1 MNRLVLW
8 DVDGTLVRC
17 GPIGRQAIERAA
29 RRALDHRV
37 DWTDDDVPQV
47 RMSGGTDPGI
57 LLELLAHGGID
68 GDEID
73 RLLAVALVH
82 LENELAAGAHHIE
95 LEGEVLPGVADVV
108 TRLHEDPGVVQSV
121 LTGNIAPNAAVK
133 LGAFGLDAW
142 LDLDIGAYGSDHV
155 DRNRL
160 VPLAIERASAKHG
173 RLFPAADVW
182 VVGDT
187 PRDMECAAAAGARCL
202 LVATGGHPIEELEG
216 LGADAVLADLSDVD
230 LAVGV
235 LGPSGPAAGQERDIA
250 GAGSLDRTPT
260 RP

>member
-29 RRALDHRV
+29 RRALDHHV
-37 DWTDDDVPQV
+37 DWSDDDVPQV
-47 RMSGGTDPGI
+47 HMSGGTDPGI
-57 LLELLAHGGID
+57 LLELLAHGGIE
-68 GDEID
+68 GDQID
-73 RLLAVALVH
+73 RLLALALVH
-82 LENELAAGAHHIE
+82 LEDELAAAAHRIE
-95 LEGEVLPGVADVV
+95 LEGTVLPGVAEVV
-108 TRLHEDPGVVQSV
+108 TRLHDDPGVIQSV

-142 LDLDIGAYGSDHV
+142 LDLEIGAYGSDHV

-160 VPLAIERASAKHG
+160 VPLAIERAEAKHG
-173 RLFPAADVW
+173 RAFPPADVW

-187 PRDMECAAAAGARCL
+187 PRDMACAAAAGARCL
-202 LVATGGHPIEELEG
+202 LVATGGHPIDELEG
-216 LGADAVLADLSDVD
+216 LGADEVLPDLSEVD
-230 LAVGV
+230 LVVGV
-235 LGPSGPAAGQERDIA
+235 LGRR
-250 GAGSLDRTPT
+250 GSSLQRTPT